1 MGGSLRTVREGMES
15 RVEIICR
22 LMISWR
28 AVVKGGKKE
37 QFSACPN
44 SFESPQAQASSELG
58 QSVRWWRAAAISRLV
73 RWKALEEGM
82 AESAS
87 LLRRDAFS
95 TSDSC

>member
-1 MGGSLRTVREGMES
+1 VREGMES

-44 SFESPQAQASSELG
+44 SFESVGEVEG
-58 QSVRWWRAAAISRLV
+58 F
-73 RWKALEEGM
+73 EGM